1 MDDGKRVLFEFL
13 PLAWLRSYRQTKKW
27 FLVRATGARSRRSL
41 ARTILDATCITI
53 LTSYAV
59 LAVVAGLDVLS
70 GPDLTLLPFYLIPC
84 AVLTLVVN
92 YRWGTSARQLR
103 SDAGR
108 HPSPSKCAN
117 LNLEHW
123 KTLLWDAGMRL
134 LMFQIILLLL
144 NRVRVEAVRQAGGIY
159 QPNFPSQYF
168 GFQLIIHAMLAK
180 VCSAALHG
188 IEAYPVEVEV
198 NAGWGD
204 TLIVIVG
211 LPDAAVKESRD
222 RVTTALTNSGFKFPM
237 GRTTINL
244 APADVKKEGPSFD
257 LPIALGMLAASEQ
270 IEADQLD
277 NFIIVGE
284 LALTGAV
291 RPCKGV
297 LPVAIRA
304 RTDGKVGV
312 LVPAENAPEA
322 AVVSG
327 LQVIPIQNLREAAG
341 FLEGGVKL
349 TPAKVDIARLFDQ
362 PPDDDL
368 DFAEVKGQ
376 ENVKRALEIAAAG
389 GHNALLIGPPG
400 TGKSMLAKRLPTI
413 LPPLTLDEA
422 LETTKIHSIVGLLA
436 PGQALV
442 TRRPFRAPHHTASD
456 AGLLGGNINPT
467 PGEISLAHNGV
478 LFLDELPEF
487 KRSVLETMRQP
498 LEDGR
503 VTISRAAGTMTFP
516 SQLMLVAAMNPTPDG
531 KMPGESRSSPREIQN
546 YLGRISGPLLDR
558 IDLHVEVPPVKFREI
573 AGDRTGE
580 TSAQIRERV
589 VVARRRQHDR
599 FRLKPKITC
608 NARMG
613 PRELKQCCELDEPT
627 RELLKHAM
635 ADLNLSARAYDRI
648 LKVARTI
655 ADLAGA
661 EKILSDHISE
671 AIQYR
676 TLDRQLW
683 T

>member
-1 MDDGKRVLFEFL
+1 ML
-13 PLAWLRSYRQTKKW
+13 
-27 FLVRATGARSRRSL
+27 SR
-41 ARTILDATCITI
+41 
-53 LTSYAV
+53 
-59 LAVVAGLDVLS
+59 
-70 GPDLTLLPFYLIPC
+70 
-84 AVLTLVVN
+84 
-92 YRWGTSARQLR
+92 
-103 SDAGR
+103 
-108 HPSPSKCAN
+108 
-117 LNLEHW
+117 
-123 KTLLWDAGMRL
+123 
-134 LMFQIILLLL
+134 
-144 NRVRVEAVRQAGGIY
+144 
-159 QPNFPSQYF
+159 
-168 GFQLIIHAMLAK
+168 
-180 VCSAALHG
+180 VCSAAVNG

-222 RVTTALTNSGFKFPM
+222 RVTTALSNSGFKFPM

-257 LPIALGMLAASEQ
+257 LPIAIGMLAASEQ
-270 IEADQLD
+270 IETDQLD

-304 RTDGKVGV
+304 RQEGKVGV
-312 LVPAENAPEA
+312 LVPAENAAEA
-322 AVVSG
+322 AVVDG
-327 LQVIPIQNLREAAG
+327 LQVVPVQNLREAAS
-341 FLEGGVKL
+341 FLEGEVKI
-349 TPAKVDIARLFDQ
+349 TPTKVDVTEMFDQ
-362 PPDDDL
+362 PHDDDV

-376 ENVKRALEIAAAG
+376 ESVKRALEIAAAG
-389 GHNALLIGPPG
+389 GHNVLLIGPPG

-413 LPPLTLDEA
+413 LPPLTLNEA
-422 LETTKIHSIVGLLA
+422 LETTKIHSIVGMLG

-442 TRRPFRAPHHTASD
+442 TRRPFRSPHHTASD

-498 LEDGR
+498 LEEGR

-516 SQLMLVAAMNPTPDG
+516 SHFMLVAAMNPTPDG
-531 KMPGESRSSPREIQN
+531 KMPGESKNSPREIQN
-546 YLGRISGPLLDR
+546 YLGRVSGPLLDR

-573 AGDRTGE
+573 SGDRTGE
-580 TSAQIRERV
+580 TSGQIRDRV
-589 VVARRRQHDR
+589 VTARKRQYQR
-599 FRLKPKITC
+599 FKSKPKITC

-613 PRELKQCCELDEPT
+613 TRELKQFCELDET
-627 RELLKHAM
+627 ARELLKNAM
-635 ADLNLSARAYDRI
+635 SDWNLSARAYDRI

-655 ADLAGA
+655 ADLAGS
-661 EKILSDHISE
+661 ENVLPDHVSE
-671 AIQYR
+671 AIQFR
-676 TLDRQLW
+676 SLDRQIW
-683 T
+683 G